1 MSADRSTGRVES
13 LVGIPLEDDGRS
25 SGSAADYYR
34 FSPGRS
40 PSGRRLTARV
50 LAAMREELSERDW
63 RVLQALGR
71 VRVLSGAQAERLL
84 FADVAAVSRGRTRR
98 RVLGRL
104 VALGL
109 VATLERRIGGVR
121 AGSAGL
127 VYVLSGAGQR
137 LLDPSGAIGAGP
149 RPRTPTTP
157 GPLFLAHALAISETY
172 VRLVETA
179 RDTRGVTL
187 PLFAVESDARW
198 DTRETGE
205 VLRPDALVVL
215 ARGAVEDVWWLE
227 VDRGTES
234 LPRLKRL
241 LDRYVRF
248 AQAGRPGPRGVIPRV
263 LFSVT
268 SDAREDALRRLV
280 ERGPDLGRQLFV
292 VCQEADVAHVLL
304 DELLQASKEEPP

>member
-1 MSADRSTGRVES
+1 MSADRSTGRDES
-13 LVGIPLEDDGRS
+13 LPGIPLEDDGRS

-40 PSGRRLTARV
+40 RGGRRLTVRV
-50 LAAMREELSERDW
+50 LAAMRDDLSERDW
-63 RVLQALGR
+63 QVLRALGR

-84 FADVAAVSRGRTRR
+84 FADVTPASRGRTRR

-127 VYVLSGAGQR
+127 VYVLSGGGQR
-137 LLDPSGAIGAGP
+137 LLAPSRATGAGP
-149 RPRTPTTP
+149 RPRTPSTP
-157 GPLFLAHALAISETY
+157 GRLFLAHALAISETY
-172 VRLVETA
+172 VCLVEAT
-179 RDTRGVTL
+179 RDTPGVTV
-187 PLFAVESDARW
+187 PVFAVESDARW
-198 DTRETGE
+198 DTPEAGE

-215 ARGAVEDVWWLE
+215 ARGGVEDVWWLE
-227 VDRGTES
+227 IDRGTES

-241 LDRYVRF
+241 LDRYLRF

-268 SDAREDALRRLV
+268 TGARQDALQRLV

-292 VCQEADVAHVLL
+292 VCQEADVAQVLL